1 MFLEKLLC
9 VVDKYVIPE
18 QFCSHAQ
25 PIKLAD
31 MLLKDAHRNPHGLQE
46 HDYTTS
52 LPVSFRN
59 LPPSI
64 TQKLDRHEASHS
76 IQSDGVLDFHDG
88 LSLLEFK
95 YAIREGDLAL
105 LESFATIL

>member
-31 MLLKDAHRNPHGLQE
+31 MFLKDAHRNPHGLQE
-46 HDYTTS
+46 HDYTTYLHQS
-52 LPVSFRN
+52 
-59 LPPSI
+59 
-64 TQKLDRHEASHS
+64 ASVICHL
-76 IQSDGVLDFHDG
+76 QSH
-88 LSLLEFK
+88 K
-95 YAIREGDLAL
+95 N
-105 LESFATIL
+105 